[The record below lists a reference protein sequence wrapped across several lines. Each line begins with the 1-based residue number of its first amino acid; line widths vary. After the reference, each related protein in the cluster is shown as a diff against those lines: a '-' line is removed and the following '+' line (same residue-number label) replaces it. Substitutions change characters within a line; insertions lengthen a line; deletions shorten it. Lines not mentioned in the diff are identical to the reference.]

1 MLHALC
7 EGRGVE
13 GGYPRAPFVSIA
25 RSQGGAVLAPLLG
38 LTTAYVSFLHIII
51 GRRHVTLL

>member
-51 GRRHVTLL
+51 GHVTLL